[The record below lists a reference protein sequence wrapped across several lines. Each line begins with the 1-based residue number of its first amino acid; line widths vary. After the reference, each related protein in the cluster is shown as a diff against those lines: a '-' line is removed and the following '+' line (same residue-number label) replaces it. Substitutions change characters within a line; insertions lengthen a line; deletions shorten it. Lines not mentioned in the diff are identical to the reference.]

1 MQGNSMMKTAVLL
14 GLFDGVHRGH
24 AAALEAL
31 RDACVAGKRLVYTF
45 PSASLDTKGQRKL
58 LLTDDEKRQKLLSM
72 GADEVVF
79 ADFESV
85 RNMTAQEFAE
95 KVLKDRLGADC
106 VICGENFRFGAGAS
120 ADTRDLQRILGGM
133 GIRFV
138 CVPIVYFGGEPIST
152 TRIRALIEDKKIK
165 EANSLLGYGYTLC
178 GKVVHGNSLGRK
190 MGIRTIN
197 TLYPPE
203 KLLPPN
209 GVYSSSVVIQK
220 RVYKGVTD
228 IGTKPTV
235 SDDGNEGIE
244 THILDY
250 DGDLYGKTVSIIF
263 NDYYREEKKFSS
275 QAELVEVISADI
287 QRRKEE
293 S

>member
-1 MQGNSMMKTAVLL
+1 M
-14 GLFDGVHRGH
+14 
-24 AAALEAL
+24 
-31 RDACVAGKRLVYTF
+31 
-45 PSASLDTKGQRKL
+45 
-58 LLTDDEKRQKLLSM
+58 
-72 GADEVVF
+72 
-79 ADFESV
+79 
-85 RNMTAQEFAE
+85 
-95 KVLKDRLGADC
+95 
-106 VICGENFRFGAGAS
+106 
-120 ADTRDLQRILGGM
+120 
-133 GIRFV
+133 
-138 CVPIVYFGGEPIST
+138 
-152 TRIRALIEDKKIK
+152 
-165 EANSLLGYGYTLC
+165 GYGYTLC

-220 RVYKGVTD
+220 RVYRGVTD

-235 SDDGNEGIE
+235 SDAGIEGIE

-275 QAELVEVISADI
+275 QAELIEVISADI